1 MLFPLHICLLQ
12 LLMQR
17 MSSVT
22 AEFKAGTPA
31 AIDTAAPVAAAVGQP
46 EAAAG
51 AAASAAPAA
60 ADDTESVVVAGADLM
75 KEPLMSPTPMR
86 GNSHTAKPQAAA
98 TTGAQW

>member
-1 MLFPLHICLLQ
+1 MLLSLHICLMQ

-22 AEFKAGTPA
+22 AEFKAGAPA
-31 AIDTAAPVAAAVGQP
+31 AINTAAPVAAAVGQP
-46 EAAAG
+46 DAAG
-51 AAASAAPAA
+51 AAASAA

-98 TTGAQW
+98 ASGAQW